1 MPKFNGKKLI
11 ILLGDVIILYAALFL
26 NFLIRGYSPATEW
39 DMHKFPFFW
48 IYILWI
54 LIFYSAGM
62 YDWEHLPPTRRYYTL
77 QLVGKTMAVNV
88 LLAVLLFYLIPAFSI
103 APKTNLLINSGIAT
117 ILLWQWRNNFIKR
130 EALRLKIKVLF
141 FGKTPETEN
150 FAEYLAEKPMLGYGV
165 ELVADYL
172 KLSRSLPVMPAH
184 AGQTGAIKSFII
196 ERNIDIVVVSK
207 DISQNIELVRMF
219 YEVLPLGVTI
229 TNFPDFYESI
239 TGKVPT
245 SLINETWFL
254 ENLAELNNRPY
265 EQAKRLLAIVAAAL
279 FSIPAA
285 LLFPVIAL
293 LIKIESRG
301 PVFYKQ
307 QRVGKNGKVFEFIKF
322 RSMIEGADIIDG
334 KKGSGE
340 DERHTRVG
348 RLLRKTYLDELPQII
363 NIFRGEMS
371 FVGPRPER
379 PEFVEILKENVQF
392 YETRLLVRPGIT
404 GWAQIRMANDA
415 SVEDAPEKLQYDLY
429 YVKNR
434 SLLMDLGIMLKTAA
448 ILVRREGR

>member
-11 ILLGDVIILYAALFL
+11 ILLGDIVILYASLFL
-26 NFLIRGYSPATEW
+26 TFFIRGGSLSAEW
-39 DMHKFPFFW
+39 ETHKFPFFL
-48 IYILWI
+48 IYVLWI

-62 YDWEHLPPTRRYYTL
+62 YDWEHFPPTRRYYTL
-77 QLVGKTMAVNV
+77 RLVTKTMAVNV
-88 LLAVLLFYLIPAFSI
+88 LIAIILFYLIPLFAI
-103 APKTNLLINSGIAT
+103 TPKTNLFIDALVITA
-117 ILLWQWRNNFIKR
+117 LVWFWRNNFIKR
-130 EALRLKIKVLF
+130 AASRSKIKVLF

-150 FAEYLAEKPMLGYGV
+150 FAQYLSEKTMLGYSV
-165 ELVADYL
+165 ELVVDHI
-172 KLSRSLPVMPAH
+172 KFDHSLPTGQ
-184 AGQTGAIKSFII
+184 AGDIKSFIK
-196 ERNIDIVVVSK
+196 ERGIDIVVVSK

-239 TGKVPT
+239 TGKIPT

-265 EQAKRLLAIVAAAL
+265 EQAKRVLDIAAAIL
-279 FSIPAA
+279 LSIPVS
-285 LLFPVIAL
+285 LLFPVVAF

-301 PVFYKQ
+301 PVFYTQK
-307 QRVGKNGKVFEFIKF
+307 RVGKNGKVFEFIKF
-322 RSMIEGADIIDG
+322 RSMLEGSDAVDG
-334 KKGSGE
+334 TKGSGQ
-340 DERHTRVG
+340 DNRHTRIGVI
-348 RLLRKTYLDELPQII
+348 LRKTYLDEIPQII

-379 PEFVEILKENVQF
+379 PEFVELLREHVQF

-404 GWAQIRMANDA
+404 GWAQIRMTNDA

-434 SLLMDLGIMLKTAA
+434 SLLMDIGIMLKTAA

>member
-1 MPKFNGKKLI
+1 M
-11 ILLGDVIILYAALFL
+11 
-26 NFLIRGYSPATEW
+26 ATAW
-39 DMHKFPFFW
+39 DNHKFPFFLV
-48 IYILWI
+48 YVLWI
-54 LIFYSAGM
+54 LVFYSAGM
-62 YDWEHLPPTRRYYTL
+62 YDWEHFPPTRRYYTL
-77 QLVGKTMAVNV
+77 RLVTKTMAVNV
-88 LLAVLLFYLIPAFSI
+88 LIAIMLFYLIPSFSI
-103 APKTNLLINSGIAT
+103 TPRTNLLIDAIFASALI
-117 ILLWQWRNNFIKR
+117 WFWRNNFIKR
-130 EALRLKIKVLF
+130 ASLRSKIKVLF

-150 FAEYLAEKPMLGYGV
+150 FANYLAEKTMLGYSV
-165 ELVADYL
+165 ELVAD
-172 KLSRSLPVMPAH
+172 H
-184 AGQTGAIKSFII
+184 IKFGDIKTFIK
-196 ERNIDIVVVSK
+196 ERKIDIVVVSK

-239 TGKVPT
+239 TGKIPT

-265 EQAKRLLAIVAAAL
+265 EQAKRVLDIAAAIL
-279 FSIPAA
+279 LSISAA
-285 LLFPVIAL
+285 LLFPIIAL
-293 LIKIESRG
+293 LIKLESRG
-301 PVFYKQ
+301 SIFYTQK
-307 QRVGKNGKVFEFIKF
+307 RVGKNGKVFEFIKF
-322 RSMIEGADIIDG
+322 RSMIEGADSIDG
-334 KKGSGE
+334 AKGTGE
-340 DERHTRVG
+340 DERHTRIG
-348 RLLRKTYLDELPQII
+348 KILRKSYLDELPQII

-379 PEFVEILKENVQF
+379 PEFVELLREHVQF

>member
-1 MPKFNGKKLI
+1 
-11 ILLGDVIILYAALFL
+11 
-26 NFLIRGYSPATEW
+26 
-39 DMHKFPFFW
+39 
-48 IYILWI
+48 
-54 LIFYSAGM
+54 
-62 YDWEHLPPTRRYYTL
+62 
-77 QLVGKTMAVNV
+77 
-88 LLAVLLFYLIPAFSI
+88 
-103 APKTNLLINSGIAT
+103 
-117 ILLWQWRNNFIKR
+117 
-130 EALRLKIKVLF
+130 
-141 FGKTPETEN
+141 
-150 FAEYLAEKPMLGYGV
+150 
-165 ELVADYL
+165 
-172 KLSRSLPVMPAH
+172 
-184 AGQTGAIKSFII
+184 
-196 ERNIDIVVVSK
+196 
-207 DISQNIELVRMF
+207 MF

-265 EQAKRLLAIVAAAL
+265 ERAKRLLDIVAAAL

>member
-1 MPKFNGKKLI
+1 MHKFNGKKAIMLFGD
-11 ILLGDVIILYAALFL
+11 ILILYMSLFL
-26 NFLIRGYSPATEW
+26 MFLIRGYSMATAW
-39 DMHKFPFFW
+39 DNHKFPFFLV
-48 IYILWI
+48 YVLWI
-54 LIFYSAGM
+54 LVFYSAGM
-62 YDWEHLPPTRRYYTL
+62 YDWEHFPPTRRYYTL
-77 QLVGKTMAVNV
+77 RLVTKTMAVNV
-88 LLAVLLFYLIPAFSI
+88 LIAIMLFYLIPSFSI
-103 APKTNLLINSGIAT
+103 TPRTNLLIDAIFASALI
-117 ILLWQWRNNFIKR
+117 WFWRNNFIKR
-130 EALRLKIKVLF
+130 ASLRSKIKVLF

-150 FAEYLAEKPMLGYGV
+150 FANYLAEKTMLGYSV
-165 ELVADYL
+165 ELVAD
-172 KLSRSLPVMPAH
+172 H
-184 AGQTGAIKSFII
+184 IKFGDIKTFIK
-196 ERNIDIVVVSK
+196 ERKIDIVVVSK

-239 TGKVPT
+239 TGKIPT

-265 EQAKRLLAIVAAAL
+265 EQAKRVLDIAAAIL
-279 FSIPAA
+279 LSISAA
-285 LLFPVIAL
+285 LLFPIIAL
-293 LIKIESRG
+293 LIKLESRG
-301 PVFYKQ
+301 SIFYTQK
-307 QRVGKNGKVFEFIKF
+307 RVGKNGKVFEFIKF
-322 RSMIEGADIIDG
+322 RSMIEGADSIDG
-334 KKGSGE
+334 AKGTGE
-340 DERHTRVG
+340 DERHTRIG
-348 RLLRKTYLDELPQII
+348 KILRKSYLDELPQII

-379 PEFVEILKENVQF
+379 PEFVELLREHVQF

>member
-1 MPKFNGKKLI
+1 MHKFNGKKAIMLFGD
-11 ILLGDVIILYAALFL
+11 ILILYMSLFL
-26 NFLIRGYSPATEW
+26 MFLIRGYSMATAW
-39 DMHKFPFFW
+39 DNHKFPFFLV
-48 IYILWI
+48 YVLWI
-54 LIFYSAGM
+54 LVFYSAGM
-62 YDWEHLPPTRRYYTL
+62 YDWEHFPPTRRYYTL
-77 QLVGKTMAVNV
+77 RLVTKTMAVNV
-88 LLAVLLFYLIPAFSI
+88 LIAIMLFYLIPSFSI
-103 APKTNLLINSGIAT
+103 TPRTNLLIDAIFASALI
-117 ILLWQWRNNFIKR
+117 WFWRNNFIKR
-130 EALRLKIKVLF
+130 ASLRSKIKVLF

-150 FAEYLAEKPMLGYGV
+150 FANYLAEKTMLGYSV
-165 ELVADYL
+165 ELVAD
-172 KLSRSLPVMPAH
+172 H
-184 AGQTGAIKSFII
+184 IKFGDIKTFIK
-196 ERNIDIVVVSK
+196 ERKIDIVVVSK

-239 TGKVPT
+239 TGKIPT

-265 EQAKRLLAIVAAAL
+265 EQAKRVLDIAAAIL
-279 FSIPAA
+279 LSISAA
-285 LLFPVIAL
+285 LLFPIIAL
-293 LIKIESRG
+293 LIKLESRG
-301 PVFYKQ
+301 SIFYTQK
-307 QRVGKNGKVFEFIKF
+307 RVGKNGKVFEFIKF
-322 RSMIEGADIIDG
+322 RSMIEGADSIDG
-334 KKGSGE
+334 AKGTGE
-340 DERHTRVG
+340 DERHTRIG
-348 RLLRKTYLDELPQII
+348 KILRKSYLDELPQII

-379 PEFVEILKENVQF
+379 PEFVELLREHVQF

-415 SVEDAPEKLQYDLY
+415 SVEDPPEKLQYDLY